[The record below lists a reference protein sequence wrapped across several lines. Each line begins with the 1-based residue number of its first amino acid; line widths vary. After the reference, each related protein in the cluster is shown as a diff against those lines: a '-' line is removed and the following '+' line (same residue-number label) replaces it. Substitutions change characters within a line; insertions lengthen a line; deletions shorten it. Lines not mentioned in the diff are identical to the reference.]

1 MKKILSLLFCLAL
14 GFSLCA
20 CGEQMP
26 PPTTPVPDQVEAPVL
41 PVPEDSPEPVPEVS
55 AEPSAAPEASEEPS
69 AAPEVSEEP
78 SAAPGISVTLYKG
91 DDNAEYV
98 IPVECEIAEQSPQAI
113 VDKLV
118 ELGVFG
124 SAVTANSFT
133 VDNSNVIH
141 LDMGQD
147 FATQIFSSG
156 TAGEHIMV
164 GSLVNSFI
172 SVYEADAVLIT
183 VDGKPFE
190 SGHAV
195 YDYALSFFEN

>member
-1 MKKILSLLFCLAL
+1 MKKILSVILCLAL
-14 GFSLCA
+14 ILSLCA
-20 CGEQMP
+20 CGKKTP
-26 PPTTPVPDQVEAPVL
+26 PPTTPVPDDVEAPVL
-41 PVPEDSPEPVPEVS
+41 PVAEDSPEPVPEVS
-55 AEPSAAPEASEEPS
+55 EEPS
-69 AAPEVSEEP
+69 VSEEP
-78 SAAPGISVTLYKG
+78 AVSVEPVAPSGVSVTLYKG
-91 DDNAEYV
+91 DDNAENV

-113 VDKLV
+113 ADKLV
-118 ELGVFG
+118 ELGVF
-124 SAVTANSFT
+124 SAPVTANSFT

-147 FATQIFSSG
+147 FAAQIFSSG

-183 VDGKPFE
+183 VDGNPFE

>member
-20 CGEQMP
+20 CGEQTP
-26 PPTTPVPDQVEAPVL
+26 PPTTPVPDQVAAPVL

-55 AEPSAAPEASEEPS
+55 AEPSAAPEASED
-69 AAPEVSEEP
+69 P

-91 DDNAEYV
+91 DDNAENV
-98 IPVECEIAEQSPQAI
+98 VPVECEIAEQSPQAI
-113 VDKLV
+113 VDKLF

-147 FATQIFSSG
+147 FAAQIFSSG

-172 SVYEADAVLIT
+172 SVFEADAVLIT
-183 VDGKPFE
+183 VDGNPFE

>member
-14 GFSLCA
+14 IFSLCA
-20 CGEQMP
+20 CGEQTP
-26 PPTTPVPDQVEAPVL
+26 PPTTPVPDQVAAPVL
-41 PVPEDSPEPVPEVS
+41 PVPEDSPEPVPETS
-55 AEPSAAPEASEEPS
+55 AEPE
-69 AAPEVSEEP
+69 AAPEVSKEP

-91 DDNAEYV
+91 DDNAEFV

-113 VDKLV
+113 ADKLV
-118 ELGVFG
+118 ELGVF
-124 SAVTANSFT
+124 SAPVTANSFT

-147 FATQIFSSG
+147 FAAQIFSSG

-183 VDGKPFE
+183 VEGSTFE
-190 SGHAV
+190 SGHAI

>member
-20 CGEQMP
+20 CGEQTP
-26 PPTTPVPDQVEAPVL
+26 PPTTPEPDDVAAPIL

-55 AEPSAAPEASEEPS
+55 AEPSEEPS

-91 DDNAEYV
+91 DDNAEFV
-98 IPVECEIAEQSPQAI
+98 VPVECEIAEQSPQAI

-147 FATQIFSSG
+147 FAAQIFSSG

-172 SVYEADAVLIT
+172 SVFEADAVLIT

>member
-20 CGEQMP
+20 CGEQTP
-26 PPTTPVPDQVEAPVL
+26 PPTTPEPDDVAAPIL
-41 PVPEDSPEPVPEVS
+41 PVPEDSQEPVPEVS
-55 AEPSAAPEASEEPS
+55 AEPSEEPS

-91 DDNAEYV
+91 DDNAEFV
-98 IPVECEIAEQSPQAI
+98 VPVECEIAEQSPQAI
-113 VDKLV
+113 VDKLF

-147 FATQIFSSG
+147 FAAQIFSSG

-172 SVYEADAVLIT
+172 SVFEADAVLIT
-183 VDGKPFE
+183 VDGNPFE
-190 SGHAV
+190 SGHAL

>member
-1 MKKILSLLFCLAL
+1 MKKILSVILCLAL
-14 GFSLCA
+14 ILSLCA
-20 CGEQMP
+20 CGKKTP
-26 PPTTPVPDQVEAPVL
+26 PPTTPMPDDVEAPVL
-41 PVPEDSPEPVPEVS
+41 PVPEDSPEPVPEI
-55 AEPSAAPEASEEPS
+55 SEEPAVS
-69 AAPEVSEEP
+69 EQPPVSEEP
-78 SAAPGISVTLYKG
+78 VAPSGVSVTLYKG
-91 DDNAEYV
+91 DDNAENV

-147 FATQIFSSG
+147 FAALIFSSG

-195 YDYALSFFEN
+195 YDFALSFFEN

>member
-1 MKKILSLLFCLAL
+1 MKKTLSLIFCLAL
-14 GFSLCA
+14 VFSLCA
-20 CGEQMP
+20 CGGQTP

-41 PVPEDSPEPVPEVS
+41 PVPEDSPEPAPEASAEPEATPEVS
-55 AEPSAAPEASEEPS
+55 VEPSAAPAL
-69 AAPEVSEEP
+69 
-78 SAAPGISVTLYKG
+78 SVTLYKG
-91 DDNAEYV
+91 DDNAEFV

-113 VDKLV
+113 ADKLV
-118 ELGVFG
+118 ELGVF
-124 SAVTANSFT
+124 SAPVTANSFT

-147 FATQIFSSG
+147 FASLIFSSG

-183 VDGKPFE
+183 VDGNPFE

>member
-1 MKKILSLLFCLAL
+1 MKKIFSLLFCLAL
-14 GFSLCA
+14 VFSLCS
-20 CGEQMP
+20 CGDQTP
-26 PPTTPVPDQVEAPVL
+26 PPTTPEPDDVAAPVL
-41 PVPEDSPEPVPEVS
+41 PVPEDSPEPAPEVS
-55 AEPSAAPEASEEPS
+55 AEPSAAPEVSEEPS
-69 AAPEVSEEP
+69 AAPEMSVEP

-172 SVYEADAVLIT
+172 SVFEADAVLIT
-183 VDGKPFE
+183 VDGNPFE

>member
-14 GFSLCA
+14 VFSLCA
-20 CGEQMP
+20 CGEQTP
-26 PPTTPVPDQVEAPVL
+26 PPTTPEPDDVAAPIL
-41 PVPEDSPEPVPEVS
+41 PVPEDSPEPVPETS
-55 AEPSAAPEASEEPS
+55 AEPE

-78 SAAPGISVTLYKG
+78 SAAPALSVTLYKG
-91 DDNAEYV
+91 DDNAEFV
-98 IPVECEIAEQSPQAI
+98 IPVECEVAEQSPQAI

-118 ELGVFG
+118 ELGVF
-124 SAVTANSFT
+124 SAPVTANSFT

-190 SGHAV
+190 SGHAI
-195 YDYALSFFEN
+195 YDFALSFFEN

>member
-1 MKKILSLLFCLAL
+1 MKMRKILSVILCLAL
-14 GFSLCA
+14 ILSLCA
-20 CGEQMP
+20 CGKKTP
-26 PPTTPVPDQVEAPVL
+26 PPTTPVPDDVEAPVL

-55 AEPSAAPEASEEPS
+55 EEPAVS
-69 AAPEVSEEP
+69 EQPPVSEEP
-78 SAAPGISVTLYKG
+78 VAPSGVSVTLYKG
-91 DDNAEYV
+91 DDNAENV

-147 FATQIFSSG
+147 FAALIFSSG

-195 YDYALSFFEN
+195 YDFALSFFEN

>member
-55 AEPSAAPEASEEPS
+55 AEPSEEPS

-91 DDNAEYV
+91 DDNAEFV
-98 IPVECEIAEQSPQAI
+98 VPVECEIAEQSPQAI

-147 FATQIFSSG
+147 FAAQIFSSG

-172 SVYEADAVLIT
+172 SVFEADAVLIT

>member
-1 MKKILSLLFCLAL
+1 MKMKKILSVILCLAL
-14 GFSLCA
+14 ILSLCA
-20 CGEQMP
+20 CGKKTP
-26 PPTTPVPDQVEAPVL
+26 PPTTPVPDDVEAPVL

-55 AEPSAAPEASEEPS
+55 EEP
-69 AAPEVSEEP
+69 AVSEEP
-78 SAAPGISVTLYKG
+78 VAPSGVSVTLYKG
-91 DDNAEYV
+91 DDNAENV

-147 FATQIFSSG
+147 FAAQIFSSG

-172 SVYEADAVLIT
+172 SVFEADAVLIT

>member
-20 CGEQMP
+20 CGEQTP

-41 PVPEDSPEPVPEVS
+41 PVPEDSPEPASETS
-55 AEPSAAPEASEEPS
+55 AEPE

-78 SAAPGISVTLYKG
+78 SAPALSVTLYKG

-113 VDKLV
+113 ADKLV
-118 ELGVFG
+118 ELGVF
-124 SAVTANSFT
+124 SAPVTANSFT

-147 FATQIFSSG
+147 FAAQILSSG

-172 SVYEADAVLIT
+172 SVFEADAVLIT
-183 VDGKPFE
+183 VEGSTFE
-190 SGHAV
+190 SGHAI

>member
-20 CGEQMP
+20 CGEQTP
-26 PPTTPVPDQVEAPVL
+26 PPTTPEPDDVAAPVL

-55 AEPSAAPEASEEPS
+55 AEPSAASEASEEPS
-69 AAPEVSEEP
+69 APT
-78 SAAPGISVTLYKG
+78 ITVTLYKG
-91 DDNAEYV
+91 DDNAEFV
-98 IPVECEIAEQSPQAI
+98 VPVECEIAEQSPQAI
-113 VDKLV
+113 ADKLV

-172 SVYEADAVLIT
+172 SVFEADAVLIT

-190 SGHAV
+190 SGHAI
-195 YDYALSFFEN
+195 YDFALSFFEN

>member
-20 CGEQMP
+20 CGEQTP
-26 PPTTPVPDQVEAPVL
+26 PPTTPVPDQVAAPVL

-69 AAPEVSEEP
+69 AAP
-78 SAAPGISVTLYKG
+78 GISVTLYKG
-91 DDNAEYV
+91 DDNAENV
-98 IPVECEIAEQSPQAI
+98 VPVECEIAEQSPQAI
-113 VDKLV
+113 VDKLF

-141 LDMGQD
+141 LDMGQN
-147 FATQIFSSG
+147 FAAQIFSSG

-172 SVYEADAVLIT
+172 SVFEADAVLIT
-183 VDGKPFE
+183 VDGNPFE

>member
-14 GFSLCA
+14 VFSLCA
-20 CGEQMP
+20 CGEQTP

-41 PVPEDSPEPVPEVS
+41 PVPEDSPEPAPETS
-55 AEPSAAPEASEEPS
+55 AEPE

-78 SAAPGISVTLYKG
+78 SAPALSVTLYKG
-91 DDNAEYV
+91 DDNAEFV

-113 VDKLV
+113 ADKLV
-118 ELGVFG
+118 ELGVF
-124 SAVTANSFT
+124 SAPVTANSFT

-147 FATQIFSSG
+147 FAAQIFSSG

-183 VDGKPFE
+183 VEGSTFE
-190 SGHAV
+190 SGHAI

>member
-20 CGEQMP
+20 CGEQTP
-26 PPTTPVPDQVEAPVL
+26 PPTTPVPDQVAAPVL

-69 AAPEVSEEP
+69 AAPEASEEP

-91 DDNAEYV
+91 DDNAENV
-98 IPVECEIAEQSPQAI
+98 VPVECEIAEQSPQAI

-147 FATQIFSSG
+147 FAAQIFSSG

-172 SVYEADAVLIT
+172 SVFEADAVLT
-183 VDGKPFE
+183 VDGNPFE

>member
-20 CGEQMP
+20 CGEQTP
-26 PPTTPVPDQVEAPVL
+26 PPTT
-41 PVPEDSPEPVPEVS
+41 PVPEDSPEPVPVES
-55 AEPSAAPEASEEPS
+55 AEPEASEEPS
-69 AAPEVSEEP
+69 APT
-78 SAAPGISVTLYKG
+78 ITVTLYKG
-91 DDNAEYV
+91 DDNAEFV
-98 IPVECEIAEQSPQAI
+98 IPVECEIAGQSPQAI
-113 VDKLV
+113 ADKLV
-118 ELGVFG
+118 ELGVF
-124 SAVTANSFT
+124 SAPVTANSFT

-147 FATQIFSSG
+147 FAAQILSSG

-183 VDGKPFE
+183 VDGNPFE

>member
-20 CGEQMP
+20 CGEQTP
-26 PPTTPVPDQVEAPVL
+26 PPTTPEPDDVAAPIL
-41 PVPEDSPEPVPEVS
+41 PVPEDSQEPVPEVS
-55 AEPSAAPEASEEPS
+55 AEPSEEPS

-91 DDNAEYV
+91 DDNAEFV
-98 IPVECEIAEQSPQAI
+98 VPVECEIAEQSPQAI
-113 VDKLV
+113 VDKLF

-147 FATQIFSSG
+147 FAAQIFSSG

-172 SVYEADAVLIT
+172 SVFEADAVLIT

>member
-1 MKKILSLLFCLAL
+1 MKMKKILSVILCLAL
-14 GFSLCA
+14 ILSLCA
-20 CGEQMP
+20 CGKKTP
-26 PPTTPVPDQVEAPVL
+26 PPTTPVPDDVEAPVL

-55 AEPSAAPEASEEPS
+55 EEP
-69 AAPEVSEEP
+69 AVSEEP
-78 SAAPGISVTLYKG
+78 VAPSGVSVTLYKG
-91 DDNAEYV
+91 DDNAENV

-147 FATQIFSSG
+147 FAAQIFSSG

-190 SGHAV
+190 SGHAI
-195 YDYALSFFEN
+195 YDFALSFFEN

>member
-14 GFSLCA
+14 VFSLCA
-20 CGEQMP
+20 CGEETP

-41 PVPEDSPEPVPEVS
+41 PVPEDSPEPVPETS
-55 AEPSAAPEASEEPS
+55 AEPES
-69 AAPEVSEEP
+69 APEVSEEP
-78 SAAPGISVTLYKG
+78 SAPALSVTLYKG
-91 DDNAEYV
+91 DDNAEFV

-113 VDKLV
+113 ADKLV
-118 ELGVFG
+118 ELGVF
-124 SAVTANSFT
+124 SAPVTANSFT

-147 FATQIFSSG
+147 FAAQIFSSG
-156 TAGEHIMV
+156 TAGEHIIV

-183 VDGKPFE
+183 VEGSTFE
-190 SGHAV
+190 SGHAI

>member
-14 GFSLCA
+14 IFSLCA
-20 CGEQMP
+20 CGEQTP

-41 PVPEDSPEPVPEVS
+41 PVPEDSPEPVPETS
-55 AEPSAAPEASEEPS
+55 AEPE

-78 SAAPGISVTLYKG
+78 SAPALSVTLYKG

-147 FATQIFSSG
+147 FAAQIFSSG

-183 VDGKPFE
+183 VEGSTFE
-190 SGHAV
+190 SGHTI

>member
-20 CGEQMP
+20 CGEQTP
-26 PPTTPVPDQVEAPVL
+26 PPTTPEPDDVAAPVL

-91 DDNAEYV
+91 DDNAEFV

-113 VDKLV
+113 ADKLV

-147 FATQIFSSG
+147 FAAQIFSSG

-183 VDGKPFE
+183 VEGSTFE
-190 SGHAV
+190 SGHAI

>member
-20 CGEQMP
+20 CGEQTP
-26 PPTTPVPDQVEAPVL
+26 PPTTPEPDDVAAPIL

-69 AAPEVSEEP
+69 AAPEASEEP

-91 DDNAEYV
+91 DDNAEFV
-98 IPVECEIAEQSPQAI
+98 VPVECEIAEQSPQAI
-113 VDKLV
+113 VDKLF

-147 FATQIFSSG
+147 FAAQIFSSG

-172 SVYEADAVLIT
+172 SVFEADAVLIT

>member
-1 MKKILSLLFCLAL
+1 MKRYLSLIFCLML
-14 GFSLCA
+14 VFTLCA
-20 CGEQMP
+20 CGEQTP
-26 PPTTPVPDQVEAPVL
+26 PPTTPEPDDVEAPVL

-55 AEPSAAPEASEEPS
+55 AEPSAAPA
-69 AAPEVSEEP
+69 
-78 SAAPGISVTLYKG
+78 ISTTLYKG

-98 IPVECEIAEQSPQAI
+98 VPVECEIAEQSPRAI
-113 VDKLV
+113 VDKLY

-124 SAVTANSFT
+124 SPVTANSFT
-133 VDNSNVIH
+133 VDNDNVIH

-147 FATQIFSSG
+147 FAALVQSSG

-172 SVYEADAVLIT
+172 SVFEADAVIIT
-183 VDGKPFE
+183 IEGNIFE

-195 YDYALSFFEN
+195 YDFALSFFES

>member
-1 MKKILSLLFCLAL
+1 MKTILSVILYLAL
-14 GFSLCA
+14 ILSLCA
-20 CGEQMP
+20 CGKKTP
-26 PPTTPVPDQVEAPVL
+26 PPTTPVPDDVEAPVL

-55 AEPSAAPEASEEPS
+55 EEP
-69 AAPEVSEEP
+69 AVSEEP
-78 SAAPGISVTLYKG
+78 VAPSGVSVTLYKG
-91 DDNAEYV
+91 DDNAENV

-133 VDNSNVIH
+133 VDNSKVIH

-147 FATQIFSSG
+147 FAAQIFSSG

-190 SGHAV
+190 SGHAI
-195 YDYALSFFEN
+195 YDFALSFFEN

>member
-20 CGEQMP
+20 CGEKTP
-26 PPTTPVPDQVEAPVL
+26 PPTTPEPDDVAAPVL
-41 PVPEDSPEPVPEVS
+41 PVPEDSPEPLPVES
-55 AEPSAAPEASEEPS
+55 AE
-69 AAPEVSEEP
+69 PEVSEEP

-91 DDNAEYV
+91 DDNAENV

-172 SVYEADAVLIT
+172 SVFEADAVLIT

>member
-1 MKKILSLLFCLAL
+1 MKMRKILSVILCLAL
-14 GFSLCA
+14 ILSLCA
-20 CGEQMP
+20 CGKKTP
-26 PPTTPVPDQVEAPVL
+26 PPTTPVPDDVEAPVL

-55 AEPSAAPEASEEPS
+55 EEPAVS
-69 AAPEVSEEP
+69 EQPAVSEEP
-78 SAAPGISVTLYKG
+78 VAPSGVSVTLYKG
-91 DDNAEYV
+91 DDNAENV

-147 FATQIFSSG
+147 FAALIFSSG

-195 YDYALSFFEN
+195 YDFALSFFEN

>member
-20 CGEQMP
+20 CGEQTP
-26 PPTTPVPDQVEAPVL
+26 PPTTPVPDQVAAPVL

-69 AAPEVSEEP
+69 AAP
-78 SAAPGISVTLYKG
+78 GISVTLYKG
-91 DDNAEYV
+91 DDNAENV
-98 IPVECEIAEQSPQAI
+98 FPVECEIAEQSPQAI
-113 VDKLV
+113 VDKLF

-147 FATQIFSSG
+147 FAAQIFSSG

-172 SVYEADAVLIT
+172 SVFEADAVLIT
-183 VDGKPFE
+183 VDGNPFE

>member
-14 GFSLCA
+14 GLSLCA
-20 CGEQMP
+20 CGEETP
-26 PPTTPVPDQVEAPVL
+26 PPTTPVPDQVAAPVL
-41 PVPEDSPEPVPEVS
+41 PVPEDSPEPVPETS
-55 AEPSAAPEASEEPS
+55 AEPE

-91 DDNAEYV
+91 DDNAENV
-98 IPVECEIAEQSPQAI
+98 VPVECEIAEQSPQAI
-113 VDKLV
+113 ADKLY
-118 ELGVFG
+118 ELGVF
-124 SAVTANSFT
+124 SAPVTANSFT

-147 FATQIFSSG
+147 FAAQIFSSG

-172 SVYEADAVLIT
+172 SVFEADAVLIT
-183 VDGKPFE
+183 VDGNPFE

>member
-1 MKKILSLLFCLAL
+1 MKKLLSLLFCLAL

-20 CGEQMP
+20 CGEQTP

-41 PVPEDSPEPVPEVS
+41 PVPEDSPEPAPEASAEPEAAPEVS
-55 AEPSAAPEASEEPS
+55 VEPSAAPAL
-69 AAPEVSEEP
+69 
-78 SAAPGISVTLYKG
+78 SVTLYKG
-91 DDNAEYV
+91 DDNAEFV

-113 VDKLV
+113 ADKLV
-118 ELGVFG
+118 ELGVF
-124 SAVTANSFT
+124 SAPVTANSFT
-133 VDNSNVIH
+133 VDNENVIH

-147 FATQIFSSG
+147 FAAQIFSSG

-172 SVYEADAVLIT
+172 SVFEADAVLIT
-183 VDGKPFE
+183 VQGNTFE

-195 YDYALSFFEN
+195 YDSPLSFFEN

>member
-14 GFSLCA
+14 VFSLCA
-20 CGEQMP
+20 CGEQTP

-41 PVPEDSPEPVPEVS
+41 PVPEDSPEPVPETS
-55 AEPSAAPEASEEPS
+55 AEPEV
-69 AAPEVSEEP
+69 APEVSEEP
-78 SAAPGISVTLYKG
+78 SAPALSVTLYKG
-91 DDNAEYV
+91 DDNAEFV

-113 VDKLV
+113 ADKLV
-118 ELGVFG
+118 ELGVF
-124 SAVTANSFT
+124 SAPVTANSFT

-147 FATQIFSSG
+147 FAAQIFSSG

-183 VDGKPFE
+183 VEGSTFE
-190 SGHAV
+190 SGHAI

>member
-14 GFSLCA
+14 VFSLCA
-20 CGEQMP
+20 CGEETP

-41 PVPEDSPEPVPEVS
+41 PVPEDSPEPAPETS
-55 AEPSAAPEASEEPS
+55 AEPE

-78 SAAPGISVTLYKG
+78 SAPALSVTLYKG
-91 DDNAEYV
+91 DDNAEFV

-113 VDKLV
+113 ADKLV
-118 ELGVFG
+118 ELGVF
-124 SAVTANSFT
+124 SAPVTANSFT

-147 FATQIFSSG
+147 FAAQIFSSG

-183 VDGKPFE
+183 VEGSTFE
-190 SGHAV
+190 SGHAI
-195 YDYALSFFEN
+195 YDYALSFFQN

>member
-1 MKKILSLLFCLAL
+1 MKKILSVILCLAL
-14 GFSLCA
+14 ILSLCA
-20 CGEQMP
+20 CGKKPP
-26 PPTTPVPDQVEAPVL
+26 PPTTPVPDDVEAPVL

-55 AEPSAAPEASEEPS
+55 EEPV
-69 AAPEVSEEP
+69 APSGV
-78 SAAPGISVTLYKG
+78 SVTLYKG
-91 DDNAEYV
+91 DDNAENV

-147 FATQIFSSG
+147 FAAQIFSSG

-190 SGHAV
+190 SGHAI
-195 YDYALSFFEN
+195 YDFALSFFEN

>member
-14 GFSLCA
+14 VFSLCA
-20 CGEQMP
+20 CGEQTP
-26 PPTTPVPDQVEAPVL
+26 PPTTPEPDDVAAPVL
-41 PVPEDSPEPVPEVS
+41 PVPEDSPEPV
-55 AEPSAAPEASEEPS
+55 
-69 AAPEVSEEP
+69 PEVSEEP

-91 DDNAEYV
+91 DDNAEFV
-98 IPVECEIAEQSPQAI
+98 VPVECEIAEQSPQAI
-113 VDKLV
+113 VDKLF

-147 FATQIFSSG
+147 FAAQIFSSG

-172 SVYEADAVLIT
+172 SVFEADAVLIT

-190 SGHAV
+190 SGHAI